1 MNKAFLSYFQCPE
14 IYGSFNLL
22 GELSAE
28 AGDFRFCLDTI
39 CYGRSSSAVCT
50 QPVTRALFDA
60 FRDARI
66 ERFTYSL
73 PFNPA
78 DLVDNL
84 RYERYVASNHA
95 DGYRGTLENLV
106 RNAYYLVRPLLPV
119 SVRKH
124 LQRASL
130 RDWGRIPFP
139 SWPVDRTVDRIL
151 ERLLVLS
158 MKAHGVEKIPF
169 IWFWPNGYS
178 SCAMMTHDI
187 ETSTGLN
194 FCSTLMDIDDSFG
207 IKASF
212 QIVPV
217 GRYIV
222 SDGTLDA
229 IRNRGFEINVHDF
242 NHDGR
247 LFWDHDEFL
256 SRASQINQYAR
267 QFGIKGFRSGGLYRN
282 PDWYDAFAFS
292 YDMSVPNVGHL
303 DPQRGGCCTV
313 MPYFIGRILELPL
326 TTTQDYSL
334 FYILGDYSVDLWQRQ
349 ITLIREKHGL
359 ISFIV
364 HPDYLI
370 GKRAQNTYIALLA
383 YLCQLRSEAR
393 VWIALPGD
401 VDTWWRQ
408 RNRMKLVPDGGRW
421 RIEGPGNE
429 RARIAWAMLA
439 GERVSYTLDQV
450 C

>member
-1 MNKAFLSYFQCPE
+1 
-14 IYGSFNLL
+14 
-22 GELSAE
+22 
-28 AGDFRFCLDTI
+28 
-39 CYGRSSSAVCT
+39 
-50 QPVTRALFDA
+50 
-60 FRDARI
+60 
-66 ERFTYSL
+66 
-73 PFNPA
+73 
-78 DLVDNL
+78 
-84 RYERYVASNHA
+84 
-95 DGYRGTLENLV
+95 
-106 RNAYYLVRPLLPV
+106 
-119 SVRKH
+119 
-124 LQRASL
+124 
-130 RDWGRIPFP
+130 
-139 SWPVDRTVDRIL
+139 PVDRTVDRIL

-313 MPYFIGRILELPL
+313 MPYFIGRIVELPL

-334 FYILGDYSVDLWQRQ
+334 FHILGNFSTDLWKQQ
-349 ITLIREKHGL
+349 ISLILEKHGL
-359 ISFIV
+359 ISFII
-364 HPDYLI
+364 HPDYIIQERPRKIYIPLI
-370 GKRAQNTYIALLA
+370 EHL
-383 YLCQLRSEAR
+383 SHSSPEANI
-393 VWIALPGD
+393 WMPIPGD
-401 VDTWWRQ
+401 VDAWWRQ
-408 RNRMKLVPDGGRW
+408 RSQMRLREVGGTW
-421 RIEGPGNE
+421 RIEGPGKE
-429 RARIAWAMLA
+429 RARVAWATVA
-439 GERVSYTLDQV
+439 GEEGLYAIHESSRAAALKLAPLCSILLIEIAA
-450 C
+450 